1 MVKVLIRTKPGC
13 LFCDRL
19 KMALTELKVAYEEEV
34 INSGVAPIMLVNGTV
49 AYTGLPPYKEL
60 VEFCNENRLVGG
72 INDGV

>member
-1 MVKVLIRTKPGC
+1 
-13 LFCDRL
+13 
-19 KMALTELKVAYEEEV
+19 MALTELKVAYEEEV